1 MFRLKKKMDSKKNAS
16 NVSRGDKPSRWLS
29 MGFSPGASPTPWL
42 EMEKY
47 LGSALANVGT
57 GVSGGGESMW
67 IPTKKEKQNIEQRQQ
82 DETKYE
88 W

>member
-1 MFRLKKKMDSKKNAS
+1 MVPTFPGAT
-16 NVSRGDKPSRWLS
+16 SRWQFWF
-29 MGFSPGASPTPWL
+29 FSPEASPTPWL

-47 LGSALANVGT
+47 LGSAWAKHVGT

-67 IPTKKEKQNIEQRQQ
+67 IPTKQEKQNIEQQQ
-82 DETKYE
+82 HDTKYE